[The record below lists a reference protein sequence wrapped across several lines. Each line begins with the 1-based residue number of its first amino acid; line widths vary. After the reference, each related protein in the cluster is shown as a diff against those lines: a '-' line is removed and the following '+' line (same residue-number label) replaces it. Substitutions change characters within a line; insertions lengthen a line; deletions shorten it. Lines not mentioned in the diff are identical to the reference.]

1 MREVRI
7 VCRAVQNWVYAYGL
21 SSCCIV
27 APLLLAFVALDQT
40 ASMLTHR
47 AAGLELRYEF
57 LSASVAEVKQIAEK
71 NEQDLAVTFLAKDLR
86 GRASYAVASAL
97 LYFASAAAIG
107 FGLWVVGRRSGP
119 RLRFRALILS

>member
-1 MREVRI
+1 MREVRM

-57 LSASVAEVKQIAEK
+57 LSASVAEVKQIRNHAQK
-71 NEQDLAVTFLAKDLR
+71 LGLVSNHPV
-86 GRASYAVASAL
+86 
-97 LYFASAAAIG
+97 SAADQAAAAVCSMISRDVFQLQG
-107 FGLWVVGRRSGP
+107 SSAAR
-119 RLRFRALILS
+119 